1 MVIGSRIRK
10 RLLLA
15 FTAACI
21 AILLAQTIIRQLWIL
36 PTFEAMTKQNDSI
49 DIQRVESQ
57 LQQEIDAL
65 SKMVFDSSAWDTMYV
80 AAYERDTQWFND
92 DYVIADALQRLDVN
106 GWYLY
111 DTQANIIGGGSF
123 NNDYLTYSPKIL
135 ETSHLL
141 KENDLIVLSDDI
153 ANSQSALVHKV
164 RFITIDKSPV
174 LTIAY
179 NVTKS
184 DGSGKFVGTLLLWSF
199 IDEGFVE
206 NLTPGL
212 ANDIRFYGT
221 DEVFKYKDHLTRVF
235 GDNRSVMGASQHNR
249 RLYLGV
255 NDQKGNLLFVLS
267 IKSRERTYDRSLFD
281 SSLITGLFISGSV
294 FILFYLYINQQ
305 VLKPLR
311 KLYTLVNSA
320 ISNNDFSARDEYYG
334 DNELHQLGRGMNEL
348 FTLIENQREE
358 IFLRHEKLNHI
369 SNTDSMTELANRR
382 ALDKQ
387 FAKLASDAVSAK
399 QPISLIV
406 ADIDH
411 FKLYNDFYGHDQ
423 GDKALCEVAN
433 LLKDN
438 TNPDNHFVARYGGE
452 EFVIVLS
459 NTDKQEALKVA
470 ETLRNAVESAHITH
484 QGREDLSYVTLSIGI
499 ASKATNE
506 AFDSDS
512 LFKIADNAL
521 YKAKKQGRN
530 CCVAG
535 DKAQL

>member
-36 PTFEAMTKQNDSI
+36 PTFEAMTKQNDRI

-294 FILFYLYINQQ
+294 FVLFYLYINQQ

-382 ALDKQ
+382 ALDKH

-484 QGREDLSYVTLSIGI
+484 QGREDLSYVTLSIGV
-499 ASKATNE
+499 ASKVTNE

>member
-36 PTFEAMTKQNDSI
+36 PTFEAMTKQNDRI

-459 NTDKQEALKVA
+459 NTDKQDALKVA

-484 QGREDLSYVTLSIGI
+484 QGREDLSYVTLSIGV

>member
-36 PTFEAMTKQNDSI
+36 PTFEAMTKQNDRI